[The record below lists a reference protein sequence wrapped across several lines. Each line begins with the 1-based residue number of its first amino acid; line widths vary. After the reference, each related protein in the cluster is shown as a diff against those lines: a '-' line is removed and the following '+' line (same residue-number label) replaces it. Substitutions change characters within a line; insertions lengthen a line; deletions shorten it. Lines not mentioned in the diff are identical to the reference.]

1 MLRWTDKTSIYRC
14 IIIIF
19 FYGVNVNLSEAIRA
33 EIKWQTSGFKFDAS
47 LKNVKLT

>member
-1 MLRWTDKTSIYRC
+1 MLRWTDKPRFIVLLLLF
-14 IIIIF
+14 F

-33 EIKWQTSGFKFDAS
+33 EIKCQTSGFKFDAS

>member
-1 MLRWTDKTSIYRC
+1 MLRWTDKPRFIVLLSL
-14 IIIIF
+14 F

-33 EIKWQTSGFKFDAS
+33 EIKCQTSGFKFDAS

>member
-33 EIKWQTSGFKFDAS
+33 EI
-47 LKNVKLT
+47 NVRRRVLSSMLRSKM